1 MPEIISTKT
10 APAAIGPYN
19 QAVKAGNVVFCSG
32 QIGLVPETGE
42 LAQGLEA
49 QVRQAFT
56 NLTEVVS
63 AAGGTFSDVV
73 KFTLFVT
80 DMAQFGL
87 VNAVMKEYV
96 KDPYPAR
103 SCVEVSAL
111 PKGALFE
118 VEAIAVIK
126 EMSF

>member
-1 MPEIISTKT
+1 MTEIISTKT

-42 LAQGLEA
+42 GLEA

-103 SCVEVSAL
+103 SCVEVSSL

>member
-1 MPEIISTKT
+1 MEVSSHALALDRVGGIHFQ
-10 APAAIGPYN
+10 AA
-19 QAVKAGNVVFCSG
+19 
-32 QIGLVPETGE
+32 
-42 LAQGLEA
+42 
-49 QVRQAFT
+49 AFT

-103 SCVEVSAL
+103 SCVEVSSL

>member
-1 MPEIISTKT
+1 MTEIISTKT

-80 DMAQFGL
+80 DMTQVGL
-87 VNAVMKEYV
+87 VRRTQRKIELTV
-96 KDPYPAR
+96 
-103 SCVEVSAL
+103 
-111 PKGALFE
+111 
-118 VEAIAVIK
+118 
-126 EMSF
+126 

>member
-1 MPEIISTKT
+1 MTEIISTKT

-63 AAGGTFSDVV
+63 AAGGHVFRRGEVHAFCDRH
-73 KFTLFVT
+73 
-80 DMAQFGL
+80 D
-87 VNAVMKEYV
+87 AVRPCERRHEGVREGPLPRHAAAWKS
-96 KDPYPAR
+96 PR
-103 SCVEVSAL
+103 SPRVRFLKWKPL
-111 PKGALFE
+111 PLLGK
-118 VEAIAVIK
+118 
-126 EMSF
+126 